1 MCPDGLQRP
10 APPIGYGSS
19 RLYAKNGSLVQYT
32 DLAAQ
37 PLHRKMAVNVARG
50 VFSLQTV
57 TCLVLL
63 LGGSVTGESSNVQE
77 ITTENFQSVLEGEWM
92 LEL

>member
-1 MCPDGLQRP
+1 MVTDGLQRP

-19 RLYAKNGSLVQYT
+19 RLYAEKWYIHA
-32 DLAAQ
+32 DLAGQ

-63 LGGSVTGESSNVQE
+63 LGGLVTGESSTVQE

>member
-1 MCPDGLQRP
+1 
-10 APPIGYGSS
+10 
-19 RLYAKNGSLVQYT
+19 
-32 DLAAQ
+32 
-37 PLHRKMAVNVARG
+37 MAVNVARG